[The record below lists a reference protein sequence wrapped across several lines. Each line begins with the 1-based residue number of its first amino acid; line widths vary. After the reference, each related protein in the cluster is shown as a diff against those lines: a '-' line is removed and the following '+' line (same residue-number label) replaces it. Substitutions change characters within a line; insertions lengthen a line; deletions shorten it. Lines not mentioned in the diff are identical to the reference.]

1 MQWLGL
7 DLSPDNSVEDLLR
20 GRSAATDLGPS
31 SVDWFLN
38 TDSWPQDA
46 IACQIMDQ
54 YTVDDKMKI
63 LLKKLD
69 TNAIEQIL
77 GYQFRQKSF
86 IIQAMTHSSYSGNKL
101 TDSYERLEVSIL
113 FTNVLNRFQLDINI
127 FLPNNLIHNS
137 QESLDETEIGC
148 YKNPRLSCSLKNTS
162 KRNIQAIG

>member
-1 MQWLGL
+1 LLKETASKQIYIKSHSKIWLLFAFRLGQAPALEFMQWLGL

-38 TDSWPQDA
+38 TDSWTQDA

-77 GYQFRQKSF
+77 GYKFRQKSF

-101 TDSYERLEVSIL
+101 TDSYERLEVSI
-113 FTNVLNRFQLDINI
+113 
-127 FLPNNLIHNS
+127 
-137 QESLDETEIGC
+137 
-148 YKNPRLSCSLKNTS
+148 
-162 KRNIQAIG
+162 